1 MVNWLKEFM
10 LVILLMQVIQLKK
23 LTITQKF
30 LKLKKNIDRNHD
42 QYITAQEYD
51 KLTSDNFKSRLTESK
66 LAIKMI
72 LLIS

>member
-1 MVNWLKEFM
+1 MVKGIHASHTTDASN
-10 LVILLMQVIQLKK
+10 LVKK
-23 LTITQKF
+23 ADYNTKIH
-30 LKLKKNIDRNHD
+30 RNHD

-51 KLTSDNFKSRLTESK
+51 KLTLDNFKSRLTESK